1 MITDFVL
8 LFLRPIIDL
17 RPNNITFVDVTE
29 FSLTEVTESSES
41 DELIIRRKDYIVE
54 KLVISFHIS

>member
-1 MITDFVL
+1 MIT
-8 LFLRPIIDL
+8 DL